1 MKNGNISTITPSD
14 DDDGERMIVTL
25 TKGELQKIVFDAVS
39 SALERRRPE
48 APLYDGDGLVNAD
61 KAAEYLSVSKAWL
74 YKNSNRLPFAKKVG
88 GALRFDKRGMRRW
101 LESQRR

>member
-1 MKNGNISTITPSD
+1 MSESGRTAILGAALREELKELVREVIREELAGVAKENWHPTGCE
-14 DDDGERMIVTL
+14 DDDGL
-25 TKGELQKIVFDAVS
+25 F
-39 SALERRRPE
+39 
-48 APLYDGDGLVNAD
+48 NAD

-88 GALRFDKRGMRRW
+88 GARRFDRRGMRRW